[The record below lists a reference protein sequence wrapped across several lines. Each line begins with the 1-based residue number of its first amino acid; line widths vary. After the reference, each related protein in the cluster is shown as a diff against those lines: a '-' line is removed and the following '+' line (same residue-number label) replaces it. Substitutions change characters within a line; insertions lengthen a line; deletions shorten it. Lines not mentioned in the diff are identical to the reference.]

1 MATSSE
7 AVRAELQIVMTAAL
21 ADLASETAGVPL
33 DQLYESTLTALGFI
47 VPSYYDAA
55 GALAVD
61 WYEELREESRPA
73 SLYVPQ
79 IIGDPVTDWI
89 ERETEKY
96 RRELDLT
103 IEAEMAA
110 LVADVNRL
118 TEKEVARGFRDSITG
133 NTRRDQEAIGWSRVT
148 RLGACRFCRMLAAK
162 GAYFHKESTANF
174 GAHTNC
180 HCASKPEF
188 RNGSHGPE
196 ADVLQ
201 YVAANGSRTP
211 AQKKALRTYLYENF
225 GGSKPEGYEAKAPN
239 AALGFDAQSDQW
251 VRDQIALT
259 EKLKPS
265 EWRTSQLARLR
276 ARLG

>member
-61 WYEELREESRPA
+61 WYEELREESRPT

-118 TEKEVARGFRDSITG
+118 AEKEVARGFRDTILG
-133 NTRRDQEAIGWSRVT
+133 NTRQDEDSIGWSRVA
-148 RLGACRFCRMLAAK
+148 RSGACRLCVMIAAR
-162 GAYFHKESTANF
+162 GAVFRESTANF
-174 GAHTNC
+174 ATHKSC
-180 HCASKPEF
+180 HCAARPEF
-188 RNGSHGPE
+188 RNGEHGPE
-196 ADVLQ
+196 ATAEQ
-201 YVAANGSRTP
+201 YLASAKRRTP
-211 AQKKALRTYLYENF
+211 AQRK
-225 GGSKPEGYEAKAPN
+225 
-239 AALGFDAQSDQW
+239 Q
-251 VRDQIALT
+251 
-259 EKLKPS
+259 
-265 EWRTSQLARLR
+265 LR
-276 ARLG
+276 AYLNENYPDGRG

>member
-7 AVRAELQIVMTAAL
+7 AVRAELQIVTTAAL

-61 WYEELREESRPA
+61 WYEELREESRPT
-73 SLYVPQ
+73 SLHVPQ

-118 TEKEVARGFRDSITG
+118 AEKEVARGFRDTILG
-133 NTRRDQEAIGWSRVT
+133 NTRQDEDSIGWSRVA
-148 RLGACRFCRMLAAK
+148 RSGACRLCVMIAAR
-162 GAYFHKESTANF
+162 GAVFRESTANF
-174 GAHTNC
+174 ATHKSC
-180 HCASKPEF
+180 HCAARPEF
-188 RNGSHGPE
+188 RNGTHGPE
-196 ADVLQ
+196 ATPEQ
-201 YVAANGSRTP
+201 YMASAKRRTP
-211 AQKKALRTYLYENF
+211 AQQK
-225 GGSKPEGYEAKAPN
+225 
-239 AALGFDAQSDQW
+239 Q
-251 VRDQIALT
+251 
-259 EKLKPS
+259 
-265 EWRTSQLARLR
+265 LR
-276 ARLG
+276 AYLNENYPDGRG